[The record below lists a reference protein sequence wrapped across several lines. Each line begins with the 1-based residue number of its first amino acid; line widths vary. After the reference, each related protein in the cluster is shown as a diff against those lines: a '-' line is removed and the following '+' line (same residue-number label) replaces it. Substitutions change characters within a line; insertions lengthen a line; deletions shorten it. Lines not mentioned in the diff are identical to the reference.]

1 MPPKGWRKTAVGFQP
16 TNSAGDNIKDRV
28 VHGIDDLLLPRTVVA
43 GIAKQALPE
52 GMPLP
57 KDGVTALMRSATMF
71 TSYITAE
78 ANSIARNESRKT
90 INQNDIHKA
99 LEKCDFASF
108 VNPTV
113 ELADLR
119 QQQRTKKTSNDA
131 ETAEEVEE
139 DQIEEDSESESPS
152 GGPTAESKRQRVE
165 EESLETT
172 PAPGDMDVEE

>member
-1 MPPKGWRKTAVGFQP
+1 MGFQP

-28 VHGIDDLLLPRTVVA
+28 VHGIDDLLLPRSVVSA
-43 GIAKQALPE
+43 IAKQTLPE

-71 TSYITAE
+71 TSFITAE
-78 ANSIARNESRKT
+78 ANAIARNESRKT
-90 INQNDIHKA
+90 INQTDIHKA

-119 QQQRTKKTSNDA
+119 QQQRTNKPTNDA
-131 ETAEEVEE
+131 QNAEQNAEENDE
-139 DQIEEDSESESPS
+139 DQIEEDSESESAPAPPS
-152 GGPTAESKRQRVE
+152 TEGKRLRVD
-165 EESLETT
+165 EESGTDGT
-172 PAPGDMDVEE
+172 PAPAEMDVEE